1 MTIVKF
7 CLKNIRFLKGI
18 FSLSVSFLIFLALFF
33 DLFSAG
39 FCFWFFFFCTG
50 RRKFFPIL
58 FRSRFFSDRVLM
70 QCCFT
75 FRLREIVFLLM
86 RYSVLILSA
95 RRLLVFIK
103 FVFYTVGMHAVVIFH
118 NTALFIFILS
128 FICVRILIRG
138 GDKSILSA
146 LRKQYLIHK

>member
-7 CLKNIRFLKGI
+7 CLKNIRFLKEI
-18 FSLSVSFLIFLALFF
+18 FFVVCFFFNLFGAFL

-39 FCFWFFFFCTG
+39 FCFWVLIFLYRQTEFLSYII
-50 RRKFFPIL
+50 PVSL
-58 FRSRFFSDRVLM
+58 FSDRVLM

-75 FRLREIVFLLM
+75 FRLRKIVFLLM
-86 RYSVLILSA
+86 RYSVLILSV
-95 RRLLVFIK
+95 RSLLVFIK
-103 FVFYTVGMHAVVIFH
+103 FVFYTVGMDAVVIFH

-138 GDKSILSA
+138 GDKSIFL
-146 LRKQYLIHK
+146 LCGNNI

>member
-7 CLKNIRFLKGI
+7 CLKNIRFLKEI
-18 FSLSVSFLIFLALFF
+18 FFVVCFFFNLFGAFLTCFLLVFVFWFLFF
-33 DLFSAG
+33 
-39 FCFWFFFFCTG
+39 CIG
-50 RRKFFPIL
+50 RRNFFLIL

-75 FRLREIVFLLM
+75 FRLRKIVFLLM
-86 RYSVLILSA
+86 RYSVLILSV
-95 RRLLVFIK
+95 RSLLVFIK
-103 FVFYTVGMHAVVIFH
+103 FVFYTVGMDAVVIFH

-138 GDKSILSA
+138 EIKVFFLLCGNNI
-146 LRKQYLIHK
+146 